1 MAFSC
6 YPHCFFPACSAG
18 TRLSPS
24 PGPGMGLGGSE
35 ADKAGVPS
43 IQEEAQPSTEETVDR
58 VFKEEGGG
66 AV

>member
-1 MAFSC
+1 
-6 YPHCFFPACSAG
+6 
-18 TRLSPS
+18 
-24 PGPGMGLGGSE
+24 MGLGGSE